1 MTNPRKANQPTREAL
16 MERWREARRRREAAE
31 PGGKEYI
38 KASEEVA
45 VIEVEIARV
54 ERAANPPLA

>member
-1 MTNPRKANQPTREAL
+1 VTNPSNAKPSTRDAL
-16 MERWREARRRREAAE
+16 LAQWREARRRREAAE

-38 KASEEVA
+38 KASEDVA
-45 VIEVEIARV
+45 AIEVEIARV